1 MSLPPAQVGRGPGS
15 HRVDC
20 RGRLAKDVLGEVLPH
35 CLEARSLGHAP
46 VLQIENLAGLSDSVT
61 RLLKAFDRLAEDF
74 GARIKIADS
83 SGFGEA
89 FLRALAG
96 TGHFQLMGGCQNDT
110 KR

>member
-1 MSLPPAQVGRGPGS
+1 MSLGGARTKSRDGS
-15 HRVDC
+15 YRVDC

-35 CLEARSLGHAP
+35 CLEARSLGQAP
-46 VLQIENLAGLSDSVT
+46 ALQIEHLEGLGDSVS

-96 TGHFQLMGGCQNDT
+96 EGHLEVGEEPFQ
-110 KR
+110 